1 MVQVLKRS
9 LLFLVALFL
18 LSVITHAQSAF
29 DQHTSVLQIGIGGG
43 RSSGYFNNALYSSR
57 FRTPVFVIN
66 YETALDKKVGPGL
79 ISLGVQGF
87 FRSTSYRYTSNIF
100 NATYRERNR
109 WSDYGIAARVLYHLT
124 EVDLDKLDIYG
135 GVVGGPVFSR
145 HTYFESYDGDPSYTK
160 ESSSFSLNGWSAGFL
175 AGARYYLSS
184 SVGVYGE
191 LQYAWRLPYLSA
203 GVAVKL

>member
-29 DQHTSVLQIGIGGG
+29 NANTSVLQIGIGGG
-43 RSSGYFNNALYSSR
+43 RSSGYLNNALYSSR
-57 FRTPVFVIN
+57 FRTPVIVVN
-66 YETALDKKVGPGL
+66 YETALNKDLGPGL
-79 ISLGVQGF
+79 LSVGVQGF

-100 NATYRERNR
+100 NATYRERSR
-109 WSDYGIAARVLYHLT
+109 WSDYGIAARVLFHLT
-124 EVDLDKLDIYG
+124 EVEMDELDIYG

-145 HTYFESYDGDPSYTK
+145 HTYFESFDGDPSYTK

-175 AGARYYLSS
+175 VGARYYLSS
-184 SVGVYGE
+184 SLGVYGE

>member
-1 MVQVLKRS
+1 M
-9 LLFLVALFL
+9 

-29 DQHTSVLQIGIGGG
+29 NANTSVLQIGIGGG
-43 RSSGYFNNALYSSR
+43 RSSGYLNNALYSSR
-57 FRTPVFVIN
+57 FRTPVIVVN
-66 YETALDKKVGPGL
+66 YETALNKDLGPGL
-79 ISLGVQGF
+79 LSVGVQGF

-100 NATYRERNR
+100 NATYRERSR
-109 WSDYGIAARVLYHLT
+109 WSDYGIAARVLFHLT
-124 EVDLDKLDIYG
+124 EVEMDELDIYG

-145 HTYFESYDGDPSYTK
+145 HTYFESFDGDPSYTK

-175 AGARYYLSS
+175 VGARYYLSS
-184 SVGVYGE
+184 SLGVYGE